1 MEPQTTQDPKSWF
14 PSILLTRLDKGILSP
29 GIDVVV
35 RQLADKRERLKLCYI
50 VGGCDLVT
58 PPSPSKI
65 KNLLQ
70 NQIFEEPLE
79 SLGNCIEKPSCPLET
94 LNPKTLKPY
103 TLKALKVLRETP
115 RELGPGRTSQLR
127 RKGPRPRGAEGT
139 EGRRGTARRGATQCI
154 DHRSNKNAGNELCP
168 TLQHL
173 T

>member
-14 PSILLTRLDKGILSP
+14 PSILLTRLVKGILSP

-35 RQLADKRERLKLCYI
+35 RQLADKRERLKLCHTA
-50 VGGCDLVT
+50 GGDLVT
-58 PPSPSKI
+58 PLPL
-65 KNLLQ
+65 KNTKPVQ

-127 RKGPRPRGAEGT
+127 RKPRQGGAEST